1 MTDEKLRKKLR
12 KLCAWAKRHG
22 YEHVDLFAIAPNDNH
37 EGEWFACFAATDTS
51 GKKATYSDWFKE
63 AEL

>member
-12 KLCAWAKRHG
+12 KFAKWAKKHG
-22 YEHVDLFAIAPNDNH
+22 YAHADMFSIAPNDNH
-37 EGEWFACFAATDTS
+37 EDEWFAYFTATTS
-51 GKKATYSDWFKE
+51 SGEDRSCSVYVKE

>member
-12 KLCAWAKRHG
+12 KFAKWAKRHG

-37 EGEWFACFAATDTS
+37 EDEWFAYLTATTNS
-51 GKKATYSDWFKE
+51 GEDRSCSVYIKE

>member
-12 KLCAWAKRHG
+12 KLCKWAKKHG
-22 YEHVDLFAIAPNDNH
+22 YEHTDLFAIAPNDNH
-37 EGEWFACFAATDTS
+37 EYEWFAYFTATTTS
-51 GKKATYSDWFKE
+51 HEDRSCSVFIKE